1 MTRVTDGFGLA
12 PGVTTEGASAEPDTV
27 GAGFP
32 VILIPTRNC
41 ALACPAQT
49 AEGHNS
55 RHSARTVHLDMHAL
69 L

>member
-12 PGVTTEGASAEPDTV
+12 PGVTTEGASGEPDTV

-32 VILIPTRNC
+32 VILMPTRNC
-41 ALACPAQT
+41 AFACPAQT
-49 AEGHNS
+49 AEGHS
-55 RHSARTVHLDMHAL
+55 RHSARKAHLDMHAL